1 MQISAKHLQ
10 TILEVIHTANAHL
23 EEFDTFRS
31 KVLEAIQN
39 TIRIDSAS
47 FFLFDENMTP
57 SDPVAFN
64 IREKYLH
71 LYMDHFFRF
80 NHFDPTHGCVKA
92 RPAVADSNLLPFSEF
107 KKSYF
112 YNEFLKT
119 HNVHRQLVLYLQSN
133 HKLLGFIGIHRSD
146 EKAGFKDW
154 ELAIAET
161 MSPLLSQSLEKA
173 QVFQRTKSDQVYFQT
188 ILNRTAV
195 GVLLVSFNLEPL
207 FTNRMAKELFVRM
220 KRNGVSFQSSGG
232 KSQCIPLF
240 ALEGCATLK
249 NRLIQNPNPLT
260 PPTMQK
266 MIKLSSNESF
276 TFTIELLDQPV
287 PGIPTPFFLVTID
300 KEKEVVEANRI
311 NDRKLKNDYGFT
323 KREIELVH
331 FLFKGLKNQ
340 EIAELLGITEGTVK
354 NHLRNIFEKIGVR
367 TRTSLIYEVL
377 SL

>member
-1 MQISAKHLQ
+1 MTQISAKHLQ

-23 EEFDTFRS
+23 EELDTFRC

-57 SDPVAFN
+57 SNPVAFN

-92 RPAVADSNLLPFSEF
+92 KPAVTDSNLLPFSEF

-119 HNVHRQLVLYLQSN
+119 HNVHRQMVLYLQSN
-133 HKLLGFIGIHRSD
+133 RKLLGFIGIHRSD
-146 EKAGFKDW
+146 ERAGFKDW

-173 QVFQRTKSDQVYFQT
+173 QVFQKTRSDQIYFET
-188 ILNRTAV
+188 ILNRTTV
-195 GVLLVSFNLEPL
+195 GVLLVSYDLEPL
-207 FTNRMAKELFVRM
+207 FTNNMAKELFRRM
-220 KRNGVSFQSSGG
+220 KRNGVAFRSSGD

-240 ALEGCATLK
+240 ASEGCAKLK
-249 NRLIQNPNPLT
+249 SRLIQNPYPLT

-266 MIKLSSNESF
+266 SIKLSSDDSF
-276 TFTIELLDQPV
+276 TFTIELLDQPA
-287 PGIPTPFFLVTID
+287 PGISTPFFLVTID
-300 KEKEVVEANRI
+300 KEVVEGNRI
-311 NDRKLKNDYGFT
+311 NEHKLKNDYGFT

-340 EIAELLGITEGTVK
+340 EIAELLCITEGTVK
-354 NHLRNIFEKIGVR
+354 NHLRNIFEKMGVT